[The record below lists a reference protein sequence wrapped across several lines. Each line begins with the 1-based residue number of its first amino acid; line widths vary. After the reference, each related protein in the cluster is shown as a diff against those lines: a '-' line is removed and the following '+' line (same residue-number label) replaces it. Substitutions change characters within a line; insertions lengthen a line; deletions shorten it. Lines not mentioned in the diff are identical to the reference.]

1 MKEEKSLKK
10 VKDKSKKAEKIQL
23 LKKKWLIKGTT
34 TILLIAILI
43 AIFVLINF
51 GMKKWDP
58 TPIDCTKSQDYSLTE
73 ESKNRIKDIGKDVNI
88 YFVGFEENNKQYELV
103 KQYNKKKNKNKIKI

>member
-10 VKDKSKKAEKIQL
+10 VKDNSKKSEKIQL
-23 LKKKWLIKGTT
+23 FKKKWLIKGTT
-34 TILLIAILI
+34 TFLLIAILI

-88 YFVGFEENNKQYELV
+88 YFVGFEENNKQYELEF
-103 KQYNKKKNKNKIKI
+103 